1 MGPGPVRGRRR
12 LGVLFGVTLL
22 TMVALACEPTL
33 QQETGVVLRVDSP
46 SLGRVDSFD
55 LATTDGQILT
65 FDTSS
70 LEFRPEFPA
79 SHLTEH
85 RAIGDRIV
93 VTYKRDGDRLV
104 VTQLDDPAH

>member
-1 MGPGPVRGRRR
+1 MGASPVRGRRR
-12 LGVLFGVTLL
+12 LGVLIGATLL
-22 TMVALACEPTL
+22 AMATVACEPTL

-55 LATTDGQILT
+55 LATSEGEILT

-93 VTYKRDGDRLV
+93 VTYRRDGDRLV